1 MSIIPNEQSQYYFK
15 PKVFNGNGTEIIILF
30 SMPVKKK
37 FDFDSIRSKY
47 LKAIFK
53 TPYIYPELLFTLF
66 QMAHCEIIVP
76 VTTSSVS
83 LFRVVT
89 QT

>member
-1 MSIIPNEQSQYYFK
+1 
-15 PKVFNGNGTEIIILF
+15 
-30 SMPVKKK
+30 MPVKKK
-37 FDFDSIRSKY
+37 FDFDSIRSKF

-66 QMAHCEIIVP
+66 QMAHCKIIVP

-89 QT
+89 ETWLNDLIIYKDFFKESILKY

>member
-1 MSIIPNEQSQYYFK
+1 
-15 PKVFNGNGTEIIILF
+15 
-30 SMPVKKK
+30 MPVKKK
-37 FDFDSIRSKY
+37 FDFDSIRSKS

-66 QMAHCEIIVP
+66 QMAHCKIIVP

-89 QT
+89 ET

>member
-1 MSIIPNEQSQYYFK
+1 
-15 PKVFNGNGTEIIILF
+15 
-30 SMPVKKK
+30 MPVKNK
-37 FDFDSIRSKY
+37 FDFDSIRSKS

-66 QMAHCEIIVP
+66 QMAHCKIIVP

-89 QT
+89 ETWLNDLIIYKDFFKESILKH

>member
-1 MSIIPNEQSQYYFK
+1 
-15 PKVFNGNGTEIIILF
+15 
-30 SMPVKKK
+30 MPVKKK
-37 FDFDSIRSKY
+37 FDFDSIRSKS

-66 QMAHCEIIVP
+66 QMAHCKIIVP

-89 QT
+89 ETWLNDLIIYKDFFKESILKH